1 MRGGDPTVIARVE
14 ATLRWGAGIA
24 LAGAAGATLVP
35 MAGDPGIVAACLPP
49 AAGGVDLACLGRAE
63 LVPAGMIAVVATVL
77 LGLGGAI
84 HAWRSRRDN
93 RLVAA
98 GVRDAV
104 ARGLHGAQERA
115 AV

>member
-1 MRGGDPTVIARVE
+1 MIARVE
-14 ATLRWGAGIA
+14 TTLRWGAGIA

-35 MAGDPGIVAACLPP
+35 TAGDSGIVAACLVP
-49 AAGGVDLACLGRAE
+49 AAGGVDLACLGHAG
-63 LVPAGMIAVVATVL
+63 LAPAGMIAVAATVL
-77 LGLGGAI
+77 LGLGGVI

-104 ARGLHGAQERA
+104 ARGLHGAQEGA

>member
-1 MRGGDPTVIARVE
+1 MRRGDRAVIARVE
-14 ATLRWGAGIA
+14 TTLRWGAGIA
-24 LAGAAGATLVP
+24 LAGTAGATLVP
-35 MAGDPGIVAACLPP
+35 MAGDPGIVAGCLPP
-49 AAGGVDLACLGRAE
+49 AVTGVDLACLGRAG
-63 LVPAGMIAVVATVL
+63 LAPAGVIAAVATVL

-84 HAWRSRRDN
+84 HAWRSRRDD

-104 ARGLHGAQERA
+104 ARGLHGPQEGA